1 MSGADNATRKA
12 AAMHRQL
19 KREAKRAAAL
29 RPGFINAMQ
38 FPVLADL
45 LRAARDKLFKSRC
58 PDRVRT
64 VRYRGRKY
72 LIEQTIFSRI
82 RVIDPDDG
90 VLLVCGT
97 AFQT

>member
-1 MSGADNATRKA
+1 
-12 AAMHRQL
+12 MHGQL
-19 KREAKRAAAL
+19 KREAKRATAL
-29 RPGFINAMQ
+29 RPGFIYPMQ
-38 FPVLADL
+38 FPALTDL
-45 LRAARDKLFKSRC
+45 LRAAQDKIFKSRS